1 MSMKKGIL
9 SVAVIL
15 LTMAGIVQAAG
26 DAGPTGGPAIAA
38 NDLHG
43 AVNLTYTSRYIW
55 RGFTVFGKQSAI
67 HPSIDL
73 NLYNTGFGINVAG
86 HIANS
91 SGFVNGERWDY
102 NIYYANRLWESE
114 WYATDYRLDWVYYN
128 FPKLSSHTRASID
141 LQELN
146 AVLSWPN
153 IIGVKGLVPSY
164 VLVKLWPS
172 NSGSPVAGRV
182 DLSTGQPSS
191 GTASGFAHIFMLDY
205 GWVIP
210 AILPNTAEQ
219 VLNLHGEVIYNDGV
233 GPGGQNV
240 DHDWSNA
247 VFGISTDFPICKD
260 LVFTPGIYHQVTM
273 DTSVNTE
280 KSITWASAGLT
291 YKF

>member
-1 MSMKKGIL
+1 MKKGML
-9 SVAVIL
+9 SIAVIL
-15 LTMAGIVQAAG
+15 LTMVGIVQAAG
-26 DAGPTGGPAIAA
+26 EAGPTGGPAIAA

-73 NLYNTGFGINVAG
+73 NLYNTGFGINVTG

-114 WYATDYRLDWVYYN
+114 CYATDYRLDWVYYN
-128 FPKLSSHTRASID
+128 FPKLSSHTRASMDI
-141 LQELN
+141 QELN

-153 IIGVKGLVPSY
+153 LIGVKGLVPSY
-164 VLVKLWPS
+164 VLVKLWPT
-172 NSGSPVAGRV
+172 NSGSLRNGG
-182 DLSTGQPSS
+182 D
-191 GTASGFAHIFMLDY
+191 ASGFAHIFMLDY
-205 GWVIP
+205 GWAIP

-219 VLNLHGEVIYNDGV
+219 VLNLHGEVVYNDGV
-233 GPGGQNV
+233 SPAGTNV

-247 VFGISTDFPICKD
+247 VLGVSTDFPICKD
-260 LVFTPGIYHQVTM
+260 LVFTPGVYHQISM